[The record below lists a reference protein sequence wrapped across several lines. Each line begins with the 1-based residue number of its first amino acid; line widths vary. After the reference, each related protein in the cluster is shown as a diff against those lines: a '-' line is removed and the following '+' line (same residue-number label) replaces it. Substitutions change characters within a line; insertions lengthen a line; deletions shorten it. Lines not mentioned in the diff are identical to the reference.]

1 MVLKIQRSDDGYV
14 VRLLLS
20 GRIEL
25 QHVAELRR
33 LIDEAERGAHPVT
46 LDLKDVRLVD
56 REAMAFLGRC
66 ESSGVSLENCP
77 VYVRESLSRQRR

>member
-25 QHVAELRR
+25 QHITELRR
-33 LIDEAERGAHPVT
+33 LIDEAERGHHAVT
-46 LDLKDVRLVD
+46 LDLKEVRLVD
-56 REAMAFLGRC
+56 REAVAFLGRC
-66 ESSGVSLENCP
+66 ESSGINLENCP
-77 VYVRESLSRQRR
+77 VYVRELLSRQRR